1 MITGS
6 LTEIHKKQTIKPA
19 DSFRLKKAIERLS
32 KRTCTCTSTLVRGT
46 RTRHCNVI
54 SRAVKQTSRVRVRV
68 EPRCYQSADWSALI
82 HKPVSFIVFY
92 VVFEIIMA
100 EKVVLAAL
108 ENDDDLLL
116 LSSLKEEKVLAYQKL
131 DIDNLTNDQCR
142 TMFRFEREDINILSN
157 ALRLPETIICNN
169 VEWSLE

>member
-1 MITGS
+1 M
-6 LTEIHKKQTIKPA
+6 
-19 DSFRLKKAIERLS
+19 
-32 KRTCTCTSTLVRGT
+32 
-46 RTRHCNVI
+46 
-54 SRAVKQTSRVRVRV
+54 
-68 EPRCYQSADWSALI
+68 
-82 HKPVSFIVFY
+82 HKPVSFIVLY

-142 TMFRFEREDINILSN
+142 TMFRFEREDRNILSN
-157 ALRLPETIICNN
+157 ALRKKIFATT
-169 VEWSLE
+169 VQWSLV

>member
-1 MITGS
+1 
-6 LTEIHKKQTIKPA
+6 
-19 DSFRLKKAIERLS
+19 
-32 KRTCTCTSTLVRGT
+32 
-46 RTRHCNVI
+46 
-54 SRAVKQTSRVRVRV
+54 
-68 EPRCYQSADWSALI
+68 
-82 HKPVSFIVFY
+82 
-92 VVFEIIMA
+92 MA

-131 DIDNLTNDQCR
+131 DIDNLTNDQCH

-169 VEWSLE
+169 RRVVSGVEGLFSVDLPIHVD